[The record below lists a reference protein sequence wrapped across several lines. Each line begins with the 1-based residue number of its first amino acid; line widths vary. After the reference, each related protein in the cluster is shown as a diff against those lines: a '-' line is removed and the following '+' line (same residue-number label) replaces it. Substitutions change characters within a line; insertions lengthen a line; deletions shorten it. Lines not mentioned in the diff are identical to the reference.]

1 MFISVK
7 FKTSVQLTPAELTDD
22 LDNVILKKLSK
33 SIEGICTRH
42 GYVKPGSINI
52 IKRSCG
58 KFVKQHFN
66 GQVRYEILC
75 SADVCN
81 PSQGSIYTATIKNKN
96 ALGLLAE
103 SYVEIGREKI
113 AMLDI
118 IIPKKAAG
126 IISEI
131 DLETI
136 KIGEDIYVMVIGKR
150 YQMNDKKISIIG
162 RAVKSPN
169 NIIENQII
177 DKDLEEE
184 TEEPEEYDIEESDQD
199 GGEDQDGGD
208 DTGEGDNPSGGIG
221 EAGQYGKY
229 SLRYGGEESLYGGS
243 DEEEDSEQEGAG
255 GEDDDEEDDD
265 DAEVIGGNEI
275 GGGDEDW

>member
-7 FKTSVQLTPAELTDD
+7 FKTSVQLTPAELTDE
-22 LDNVILKKLSK
+22 LDDVILKKLSK

-42 GYVKPGSINI
+42 GYIKPGSVNI

-66 GQVRYEILC
+66 GQIRYEILC

-103 SYVEIGREKI
+103 SYVDIGREKI

-131 DLETI
+131 DLENI
-136 KIGEDIYVMVIGKR
+136 KIGDAIYVMVIGKR

-162 RAVKSPN
+162 RAVKNPIN
-169 NIIENQII
+169 NIENNVDDKEII
-177 DKDLEEE
+177 EEE
-184 TEEPEEYDIEESDQD
+184 IEEVEEVEEYDIEESEQGANVDED
-199 GGEDQDGGD
+199 DDENKKTGGV
-208 DTGEGDNPSGGIG
+208 G

-243 DEEEDSEQEGAG
+243 QDGDDIDGEVEEEDEDED
-255 GEDDDEEDDD
+255 EKDDDGDDD
-265 DAEVIGGNEI
+265 NQVGP
-275 GGGDEDW
+275 GDEDGGW